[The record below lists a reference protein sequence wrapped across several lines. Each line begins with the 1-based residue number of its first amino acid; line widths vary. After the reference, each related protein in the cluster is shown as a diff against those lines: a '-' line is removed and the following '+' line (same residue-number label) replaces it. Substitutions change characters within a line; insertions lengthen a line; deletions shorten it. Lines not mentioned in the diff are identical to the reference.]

1 MGELRRIKFSLAIPG
16 QSIMDYDADN
26 PEDKAD
32 KMKERY
38 GFFHC
43 FGNHLSWDAENS
55 QYLNRVV
62 GIVEEESTGKVY
74 EVYPE
79 TITFIK

>member
-1 MGELRRIKFSLAIPG
+1 
-16 QSIMDYDADN
+16 MDYDADN
-26 PEDKAD
+26 PEDGAD

-62 GIVEEESTGKVY
+62 GVVEEESTGKVY

-79 TITFIK
+79 TITFIKQN